1 MTDTTPRHQPRQDAD
16 RRSVVLVYIL
26 FLIGLCTGGLVSIA
40 GAIIAHTKSNEVARV
55 YQSHLDYQIR
65 TFWMGLVIGIVG
77 SLLLVVLIGIPI
89 LLGLFIWT
97 LVRCIKGL
105 MAANDGQPIDNP
117 QTMLW

>member
-1 MTDTTPRHQPRQDAD
+1 MTDTTPRHQPRQDTD
-16 RRSVVLVYIL
+16 RRSIVLVYIL
-26 FLIGLCTGGLVSIA
+26 FLVGLCTGGLASIA
-40 GAIIAHTKSNEVARV
+40 GAIIAHTKSGEVSSM

-89 LLGLFIWT
+89 LFGLFVWT